1 MNQRNLKIITIF
13 LFLISPLVSC
23 KKSSSVRPGG
33 PITSTPQGG
42 YWNPAT
48 FSQGVACWTWTGS
61 GTPNPTSPA
70 APTVANSGT
79 WNWYAS
85 SRCFYWS
92 GTGTAPTPDNSNL
105 GGGCWTWANGAWTSS
120 STGWSWSG
128 NGSWTWTV
136 SGGWSWTGTGTR
148 TGSWVWNGTGSA
160 SNSPGYNYLPGQND
174 PNANSDCYAKGVSNG
189 GSGSLPYYRITA
201 TGHGNPGNLVWS
213 SSSLPSGDQ
222 QILTTDSRFNVRVV
236 AKASPPKGT
245 KDYKGVTCNYEGI
258 AFSNV
263 KLTIGLRKPNSNYYT
278 STYDISGIPVGKC
291 SDVYEF
297 TDYQIPVT
305 SGPIVLDILNFQ
317 TDYWCKT
324 YEGTRYAGNPAYCPY
339 VALYAN
345 DCFSIEV
352 QFATDFTLDIPH

>member
-1 MNQRNLKIITIF
+1 MNQRNLKALAILLILIF
-13 LFLISPLVSC
+13 TLNSC
-23 KKSSSVRPGG
+23 KKKSSVKPGG
-33 PITSTPQGG
+33 YVPPTSNVPPGSYVPPVTGGG
-42 YWNPAT
+42 YWDPTN
-48 FSQGVACWTWTGS
+48 FSSGSACWTWVGT

-70 APTVANSGT
+70 APTVAGSGT

-85 SRCFYWS
+85 SKCWYWYGY
-92 GTGTAPTPDNSNL
+92 GTPPTP
-105 GGGCWTWANGAWTSS
+105 TKPSS
-120 STGWSWSG
+120 SK
-128 NGSWTWTV
+128 
-136 SGGWSWTGTGTR
+136 
-148 TGSWVWNGTGSA
+148 
-160 SNSPGYNYLPGQND
+160 PPDYNYLPGQSD
-174 PNANSDCYAKGVSNG
+174 PNANSDCYAKGISNG

-201 TGHGNPGNLVWS
+201 IGHGNPGGLAWS
-213 SSSLPSGDQ
+213 SSSLSSGDQ

-258 AFSNV
+258 AFSKV

-317 TDYWCKT
+317 SDYWCRT
-324 YEGTRYAGNPAYCPY
+324 YEGTKYAGNPAYCPY